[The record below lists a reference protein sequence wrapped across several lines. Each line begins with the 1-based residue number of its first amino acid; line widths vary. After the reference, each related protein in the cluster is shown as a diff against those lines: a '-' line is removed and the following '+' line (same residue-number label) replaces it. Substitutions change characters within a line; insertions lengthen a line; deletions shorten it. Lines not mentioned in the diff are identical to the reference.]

1 MLRCLRIRHLALIEH
16 LELELG
22 PGLTVVTGETG
33 AGKSMLID
41 ALELV
46 FGGKSHAEHVRQGAA
61 AAEVEASFDLHSCPE
76 SLRTELEERDLIDED
91 DALTL
96 RRVVTDGGRSR
107 AYINGRQVPR
117 ATLAQAA
124 ALLADIASQHEHH
137 MLAQPQAH
145 RHYLDAFAKAD
156 DVLASYRDAY
166 QRWIRLKTTLES
178 LVHSADERERQ
189 SDFLRF
195 QLDEIEALLSEV
207 DDEERLFQEVARE
220 RHGERLAREAGGAA
234 TALIDAEDA
243 LVDGLRRV
251 ERTLSELARVDGS
264 LALIAETFNSHVL
277 GIEEAGRELSRYAD
291 AVTVDVPRAEALS
304 ALVDRLVKLKRKYG
318 PDLDS
323 IRAFAEA
330 ARTELGE
337 LESAESTTGEVRVEL
352 KQVQSE
358 VLRLG
363 KLLSVRR
370 TQAAA
375 HLSTRISA
383 LLHDLGMGEARV
395 VVDVAARLAS
405 GSAGHSALHEASL
418 RQERAGAEDMLT
430 ESAQN
435 GSMVSSPLDENQ
447 RALAATSAQPLPG
460 PFGLDDV
467 AFLIAPNRGEALRPL
482 HSVASGGELSRSL
495 LAIKCALAETAP
507 RTLYVFD
514 EVDAGVGGAVGE
526 VIGTKLSA
534 LGTHQQVLCITHLP
548 QIAAYGT
555 THIHVA
561 KTSEGTRTHSH
572 ARHLDRVERQREI
585 ARMLGGINVTATTEA
600 LAAELIAD
608 AQARVSQAAMPL
620 QSTLPSTNKQA
631 NNRQNYTK
639 PSGDEPRA
647 PRPRRR
653 A

>member
-46 FGGKSHAEHVRQGAA
+46 FGGKSQAEHVRQGAA
-61 AAEVEASFDLHSCPE
+61 AAEVEAAFDLHLCPAG
-76 SLRTELEERDLIDED
+76 LRAVLEERDLLDED

-96 RRVVTDGGRSR
+96 RRVVTEGGRSR

-145 RHYLDAFAKAD
+145 RHYLDAFAKAED
-156 DVLASYRDAY
+156 ILEPYREAY
-166 QRWIRLKTTLES
+166 QRWTRAKTTLES
-178 LVHSADERERQ
+178 LTHSAEERERQ
-189 SDFLRF
+189 ADFLRF
-195 QLDEIEALLSEV
+195 QLDEIETLLSEV
-207 DDEERLFQEVARE
+207 DDEERLHQDVARE
-220 RHGERLAREAGGAA
+220 RHGEKLAREAGSAA
-234 TALIDAEDA
+234 AALVDAEDA

-251 ERTLSELARVDGS
+251 ERTLGELVRIDGG
-264 LALIAETFNSHVL
+264 LGPIAETFSSHLL
-277 GIEEAGRELSRYAD
+277 GIEEVGRELSSYAD
-291 AVTVDVPRAEALS
+291 AVTVDVERAEALS

-318 PDLDS
+318 PDLDA
-323 IRAFAEA
+323 IRAFAER
-330 ARTELGE
+330 ARTELEE
-337 LESAESTTGEVRVEL
+337 LESADSTTHELRAEVKALER
-352 KQVQSE
+352 E

-363 KLLSVRR
+363 ELLSARR
-370 TQAAA
+370 TTAAA
-375 HLSTRISA
+375 QLSTRISA
-383 LLHDLGMGEARV
+383 LLRELSMGEARV
-395 VVDVAARLAS
+395 VVDVAARLLSRSGGDSAS
-405 GSAGHSALHEASL
+405 NEESERLRADDNDEAPEHHLKGGVLGAHDKDSVAGV
-418 RQERAGAEDMLT
+418 AGGARP
-430 ESAQN
+430 A
-435 GSMVSSPLDENQ
+435 
-447 RALAATSAQPLPG
+447 PG

-495 LAIKCALAETAP
+495 LAIKCALAEIAP
-507 RTLYVFD
+507 RALYVFD

-561 KTSEGTRTHSH
+561 KTSEGARTHSR
-572 ARHLDRVERQREI
+572 ARHLDRAQRQREI
-585 ARMLGGINVTATTEA
+585 ARMLGGIEVTATTEA
-600 LAAELIAD
+600 LAAELITN
-608 AQARVSQAAMPL
+608 AQARAETATAPKSSATPPTPKPAGG
-620 QSTLPSTNKQA
+620 
-631 NNRQNYTK
+631 K
-639 PSGDEPRA
+639 PSGARQAGSASPDTKPRA
-647 PRPRRR
+647 R